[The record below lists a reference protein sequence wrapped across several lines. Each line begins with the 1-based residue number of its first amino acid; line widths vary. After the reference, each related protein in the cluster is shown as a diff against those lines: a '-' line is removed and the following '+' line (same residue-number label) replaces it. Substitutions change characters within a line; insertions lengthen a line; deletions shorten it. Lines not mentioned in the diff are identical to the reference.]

1 MKKLIFASILL
12 AAIAAACGN
21 ASTGGASASSAGSS
35 SSAGIGAAASASP
48 SASGSALPSSSG
60 ASTSSTS
67 DTCALV
73 TKSDVEAVIGTV
85 SDQPSQTSAP
95 MTGVADRASVCAY
108 RGANGLLSVAVLSK
122 AMTRSDFDS
131 TMRQVPG
138 IQPISGVGDAA
149 YGAAAGANGA
159 NGASILVLK
168 GTTYFTIVA
177 TSSSGDS
184 TAMLNSLKT
193 LAGNVAGK
201 L

>member
-1 MKKLIFASILL
+1 MKKLFASLLL

-21 ASTGGASASSAGSS
+21 ASTGGTATSS
-35 SSAGIGAAASASP
+35 AAASSSTGISAVTSSSP
-48 SASGSALPSSSG
+48 SASASALPSSSG

-73 TKSDVEAVIGTV
+73 TKSDVEAVIGSVT
-85 SDQPSQTSAP
+85 DQPSQTSAP
-95 MTGVADRASVCAY
+95 MTGVADKASVCAY
-108 RGANGLLSVAVLSK
+108 RGANGLLTVAVLSK

-138 IQPISGVGDAA
+138 VQPISSIGDAA
-149 YGAAAGANGA
+149 YGASAGTNGA

-177 TSSSGDS
+177 TSSSSDS

-193 LAGNVAGK
+193 LAGKVAGQ

>member
-1 MKKLIFASILL
+1 MKKLLFASILL

-21 ASTGGASASSAGSS
+21 ASTGATASSAGPS
-35 SSAGIGAAASASP
+35 SSAGIGAAASSSP
-48 SASGSALPSSSG
+48 SASRSALPSSSG

-138 IQPISGVGDAA
+138 IQPISGIGDAA
-149 YGAAAGANGA
+149 YGAAAGTNGA

-177 TSSSGDS
+177 TSSSTDS

-193 LAGNVAGK
+193 LAGNVVGK